1 MTIKMKKMKIIEEK
15 EIINNFDFHFTITTQ
30 IKKKKNKRNFPL
42 TRQST
47 RRRIKERERKE
58 MKEKL

>member
-30 IKKKKNKRNFPL
+30 IKK
-42 TRQST
+42 
-47 RRRIKERERKE
+47 
-58 MKEKL
+58 EK